1 MRVFCSIGFS
11 FFFCLPEKI
20 PLPRK
25 EAPSTSFYNRT
36 APMNERDGST
46 TFRVKLSAPEFLF
59 PAVDLLPGISSSHNS
74 PNSQSVQFFRVRYPF
89 SISGCVVSSCTLKG
103 VVGDF
108 CQVGTDGPDPTHPS
122 VRSSCPHSFPSSSS
136 PPPLPNFFFGGQ
148 LLSGRK
154 ERSVHFLPQGYIWD

>member
-1 MRVFCSIGFS
+1 MTSVESCRRRRKKEADKKIMVWRVACEFFLFDIGFS

-103 VVGDF
+103 VVVVCDF
-108 CQVGTDGPDPTHPS
+108 CQVGTDGPHPPL
-122 VRSSCPHSFPSSSS
+122 REELMPSFFLFIFLPSS
-136 PPPLPNFFFGGQ
+136 FA
-148 LLSGRK
+148 
-154 ERSVHFLPQGYIWD
+154 